1 MQEHRNGETVTVR
14 TYTGGGTLIIDSADI
29 EPDVDRFSGDIL
41 FLNNKAKVTRDRLQT
56 EDIKL
61 VVRL

>member
-1 MQEHRNGETVTVR
+1 MVT
-14 TYTGGGTLIIDSADI
+14 LNISIIDSADI

-41 FLNNKAKVTRDRLQT
+41 FLNSKAKVTRDRLQT